1 MFGEVPLWATARKG
15 SSRDSTTNWQ
25 NNFNFGFPKKKYFN
39 VFFTIWKMIRN
50 VIMLSMNGQGS
61 RDGSREGRGWGE
73 WALTFIYCVRQLQP
87 GILLLGNNL
96 AERICHVNC
105 AILWT
110 VAAGPSND
118 LPSLLPLP
126 ATVAHRSYF
135 MWLSWPDLL
144 WLPAG
149 TFLHPPLSLL
159 PALSLFI
166 CVDAQKG

>member
-1 MFGEVPLWATARKG
+1 
-15 SSRDSTTNWQ
+15 
-25 NNFNFGFPKKKYFN
+25 
-39 VFFTIWKMIRN
+39 
-50 VIMLSMNGQGS
+50 MLSMNGQGS
-61 RDGSREGRGWGE
+61 RDGRGDGKGGEGE

-118 LPSLLPLP
+118 LPSLLPLHLLLPLP

-144 WLPAG
+144 
-149 TFLHPPLSLL
+149 
-159 PALSLFI
+159 
-166 CVDAQKG
+166 